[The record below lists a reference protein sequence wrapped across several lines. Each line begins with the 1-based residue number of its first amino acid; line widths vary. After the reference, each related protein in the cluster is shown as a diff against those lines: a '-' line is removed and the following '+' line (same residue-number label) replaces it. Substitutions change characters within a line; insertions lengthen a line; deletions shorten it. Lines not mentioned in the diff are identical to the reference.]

1 MSHYDYAA
9 DQSLGFFSASGAMKN
24 AENALKSLVRMSR
37 TTVRRYLVRYGA
49 EERGFGGSKGT
60 SFSLPSSQVG
70 KRIVVD
76 LRKSVVDKDNDQAL
90 AAKVAATVFHDAI
103 HAARIAGAVGLGLGS
118 YGVGLGQFEAII
130 PLLTTLGPSLIQL
143 ITALFQQA
151 QAVPPTAPPAAPP
164 AAPPSTS
171 FTPQT
176 FTQGG
181 SGGGDSAKFPVI
193 PVAIGAAVLA
203 AVLLLSRR

>member
-1 MSHYDYAA
+1 
-9 DQSLGFFSASGAMKN
+9 MKN
-24 AENALKSLVRMSR
+24 AEDALKSLVRMSR
-37 TTVRRYLVRYGA
+37 TTVRRYLVKYGA

-76 LRKSVVDKDNDQAL
+76 LRKSVVDKDNDLAL
-90 AAKVAATVFHDAI
+90 AAKVAATIFHDAI

-130 PLLTTLGPSLIQL
+130 PLLTALGPSLIQL

-151 QAVPPTAPPAAPP
+151 QAVPSTAPQAAPQT
-164 AAPPSTS
+164 APLSTS

-193 PVAIGAAVLA
+193 PVAIGATVLA
-203 AVLLLSRR
+203 ALLLLKRK